1 MSGGRTGSR
10 SRAVPRRRSIGR
22 RRSVRRSCARRAAAT
37 RVFAAKSSRCWPRT
51 STPTASSTRAPTG
64 RSRSR
69 LETDANPADVRPG
82 GRLGAF
88 EILDADRRGRD
99 GARSIAPATRGS
111 IASSRSKCC
120 RREIADDPRSR
131 ERFDREARVVSQAD
145 APAHLHAVR
154 PGARAGRGRRDAIPG
169 HGAARGRDAR
179 GAARA
184 RAAADRADASASPR
198 RSPTRSRPRT
208 PSASSTATS
217 SPPTSC

>member
-1 MSGGRTGSR
+1 MRADEWKRVDVLFHAALDRPPTDRSAYVHAQSLGDESLRREVESLLAAHEQAEGFLEGG
-10 SRAVPRRRSIGR
+10 AE
-22 RRSVRRSCARRAAAT
+22 
-37 RVFAAKSSRCWPRT
+37 
-51 STPTASSTRAPTG
+51 APLEEG
-64 RSRSR
+64 

-99 GARSIAPATRGS
+99 GACLSRPRYAARSLRRDQSAVVGDRGRPAQPGALR
-111 IASSRSKCC
+111 SRS
-120 RREIADDPRSR
+120 PG
-131 ERFDREARVVSQAD
+131 RVQAG

-169 HGAARGRDAR
+169 HGAARRRDAR

-184 RAAADRADASASPR
+184 RCAADRTDHPHRLPNR
-198 RSPTRSRPRT
+198 RARYRPRT
-208 PSASSTATS
+208 QAASSIGTS